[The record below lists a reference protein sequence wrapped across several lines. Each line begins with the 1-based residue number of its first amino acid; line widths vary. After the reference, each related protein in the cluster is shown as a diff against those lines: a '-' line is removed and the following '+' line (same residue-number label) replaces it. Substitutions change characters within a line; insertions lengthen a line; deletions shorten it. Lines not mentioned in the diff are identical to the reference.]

1 MISTGM
7 AAHTGWSDSMKT
19 PNLLDEPMRSAL
31 LLILTA
37 ATAVCSTARAAAPV
51 EVKSPDGNILV
62 TFTLQEGGTPAY
74 QIDYLGKPAVLESRL
89 GLERM
94 LTNGFQVT
102 GTAQAQH
109 SGSWTNAFGE
119 RRIVPDNYS
128 ELAVD
133 LKHSSGALLRL
144 TFRAYN
150 EGAAFRYG
158 FPAQATKEFK
168 LAGEHTEF
176 RFPENTFGYE
186 EHATEGEYRRASI
199 ADFQPQCERPLTL
212 EYADGRFASLAEA
225 DNENYPRMLLAPLP
239 SVPGALVSALGGTTA
254 NTINANMRDDPTASL
269 RAGDSTP
276 WRVLVVGQKPGDLL
290 ERNYLLLNLSEPSAI
305 KDTSWIKPGKVM
317 RSTVLTT
324 ANAKAIIDL
333 APQLGLQYVQFDD
346 AWYGSLDAQAGDAT
360 TARKPDLDIQETVR
374 YAKEHQVGVLLY
386 VDRRQVERQREV
398 LLPLY
403 ERWGVQGIKLGFVEV
418 GPQAATEW
426 ITETLQKA
434 AEHHLMVNL
443 HDGYRLTGNQRT
455 WPNLMTVEGVQGNE
469 HMPTPEHNCTL
480 PFTRFIGGP
489 ADYTICYYDG
499 RKKGTYAH
507 QLAMAAVYFSPW
519 TWLYWYDVPTAYHG
533 EAELEFW
540 RHCPTVWD
548 ETKVIDGK
556 IGEYVTVARRSGE
569 EWFVGTLNNSRAR
582 TLKVPLTFLAGGRK
596 FTAHVYADDP
606 KLTTRTKVGME
617 TRGVDAT
624 TILDVPLVAG
634 GGQAVWIEPAK

>member
-1 MISTGM
+1 
-7 AAHTGWSDSMKT
+7 MKT

-133 LKHSSGALLRL
+133 LLHSSGALLRL

-290 ERNYLLLNLSEPSAI
+290 ERNYLMLNLNPPPALP
-305 KDTSWIKPGKVM
+305 DVSWIKPGKVM
-317 RSTVLTT
+317 RDTTLTT
-324 ANAKAIIDL
+324 TNSKAIIDF
-333 APQLGLQYVQFDD
+333 AAQAGLQYVGWDWH
-346 AWYGSLDAQAGDAT
+346 WYGMDESSATGDAT
-360 TARKPDLDIQETVR
+360 AVRAPGLDLPEVVR
-374 YAKEHQVGVLLY
+374 YGKEKNVGLILY
-386 VDRRQVERQREV
+386 VDRRLVRKQRDV
-398 LLPLY
+398 IFPLY
-403 ERWGVQGIKLGFVEV
+403 EQWGVKGVKIGFVDV
-418 GPQAATEW
+418 GPQTETAW
-426 ITETLQKA
+426 ITGTIQKA
-434 AEHHLMVNL
+434 AEHHLL
-443 HDGYRLTGNQRT
+443 LDIHDGYRPTGLART
-455 WPNLMTVEGVQGNE
+455 YPNLLTVEGIRGNE
-469 HMPTPEHNCTL
+469 HFPSPEHNCTL
-480 PFTRFIGGP
+480 PFTRYIAGSG
-489 ADYTICYYDG
+489 DYTVCYFDH
-499 RKKGTYAH
+499 RLQTTHAH
-507 QLAMAAVYFSPW
+507 QLAMAVVSFSPMQFIF
-519 TWLYWYDVPTAYHG
+519 WYDKPTDYHG
-533 EAELEFW
+533 EPEIEFF
-540 RHCPTVWD
+540 RQVPTVWD
-548 ETKVIDGK
+548 ETKVISGEIGK
-556 IGEYVTVARRSGE
+556 YAAIARRSGDD
-569 EWFVGTLNNSRAR
+569 WFIGVINAGEAR
-582 TLKVPLTFLAGGRK
+582 TLKLPLTFLGPSGRY
-596 FTAHVYADDP
+596 TAHLYMDDDTAP
-606 KLTTRTKVGME
+606 TRTHVGMA
-617 TRGVDAT
+617 TRIVDPG
-624 TILDVPLVAG
+624 TILDVPARANG
-634 GGQAVWIEPAK
+634 GEAIWVHSNPSP